1 MCKNA
6 AVIII
11 FYVKVHITVE
21 PVVLIYLFLI
31 TVKSEEPVFVS
42 PDVQSVKRTRVRKAR
57 SPVAKQATPRGRKV
71 STRVRDVPDMSPHTT
86 EVTVPKGRRGKP
98 SKAEVKTEEIAAKK
112 PTPKVQRTRRGKAAS
127 EDSTSP
133 VKVRTPQKKV
143 GIKKGRRGK
152 TASEISVDESVSKQE
167 EEEEKVINGP
177 GRKNSTLTSPLVT
190 KLSTKKEPSP
200 KVVENI
206 SSAKKATTPRGRTK
220 RGQPQM
226 SPLKKL
232 PTPKRTRRGRLSLI
246 KASPGVKT
254 VTTKEGKDKKQRGRQ
269 LVADDA
275 KTVEGKESPKPAG
288 RRARASV
295 KKSPEVKTRKTSVKN
310 APKSRMTVK
319 KAVVIHDSALTESS
333 PQLKVSTPK
342 GRTTRGKAVKK
353 TPQKAAKIPIAKSA
367 TPKSR
372 RGKLV
377 SVSGS
382 SPSTKEA
389 GARSKRSHKQDTA
402 AGEAVSLKASITKV
416 DKTPKTAARSKRSQ
430 KQEPTSDISPVKTRT
445 KRVAAGKSK
454 SPAAKTSTKGLKR
467 PADTLLEESAPKKG
481 KTRGQSTQKTP
492 VKSTT
497 KKSPTKR
504 KAVVSITPITLAAD
518 ITSTDKEAKKPTRG
532 RRTAKSQTPVKK
544 PAKRVK
550 KTSVT
555 PVLKTKKVLKTST
568 PAKRVTR
575 SRR

>member
-1 MCKNA
+1 M
-6 AVIII
+6 
-11 FYVKVHITVE
+11 E
-21 PVVLIYLFLI
+21 PVVLIYLCLI
-31 TVKSEEPVFVS
+31 TVKSEDPVFVS

-57 SPVAKQATPRGRKV
+57 SPAAKQATPRGRKV
-71 STRVRDVPDMSPHTT
+71 STRVRDVPDMLPHTT
-86 EVTVPKGRRGKP
+86 EVAVPKGQRGKP

-232 PTPKRTRRGRLSLI
+232 MTPKRTRRGRLSPI

-254 VTTKEGKDKKQRGRQ
+254 VTTKERKGRKQ
-269 LVADDA
+269 LVADDV
-275 KTVEGKESPKPAG
+275 KMVEEEESPKPAG
-288 RRARASV
+288 RRARASD

-353 TPQKAAKIPIAKSA
+353 TPQKAAKTPIAKST

-382 SPSTKEA
+382 SPSTKEV
-389 GARSKRSHKQDTA
+389 GARSKRSQKQETA
-402 AGEAVSLKASITKV
+402 TGEAVSLKASITKV

-532 RRTAKSQTPVKK
+532 RRTVKSQTPVKK

-555 PVLKTKKVLKTST
+555 PVLKTKKVLKTTT